1 MAERVWDKFLSEAD
15 REHVEVSGHTERG
28 FGSRPAL
35 LMIDL
40 YRWVFGDRP
49 QPLMEAIKEWPG
61 SCGMAGWESL
71 PHIQRLLATARE
83 VGMPV
88 VHVTGLPESE
98 SGVIG
103 WSSSGR
109 KNFGRAGYM
118 GGGSNREGMYDIMPE
133 VAPIEGEAFLRKTA
147 PSAFWGT
154 PVAGTPERT
163 GRRYAHRRGRE
174 HQRLRARVRR
184 GRLHEPLPGGR
195 CGGVRLRPAGSA
207 ARDQPVRHA
216 SEVRGRH
223 GARRDHRLDAEVAG
237 SGWLCATGRV
247 RVCCACHR
255 LISVTRSRYGPFGR

>member
-1 MAERVWDKFLSEAD
+1 MAERVWDKFLSEGD

-28 FGSRPAL
+28 FGARPAL

-109 KNFGRAGYM
+109 KDFGRAGYM
-118 GGGSNREGMYDIMPE
+118 GGGGSKREGMYDIMPE

-154 PVAGTPERT
+154 PVAGHLN
-163 GRRYAHRRGRE
+163 A
-174 HQRLRARVRR
+174 L
-184 GRLHEPLPGGR
+184 
-195 CGGVRLRPAGSA
+195 GVDTLI
-207 ARDQPVRHA
+207 
-216 SEVRGRH
+216 
-223 GARRDHRLDAEVAG
+223 VAG
-237 SGWLCATGRV
+237 ESTSGCVRASVVDGCTNRYRV
-247 RVCCACHR
+247 VVAEECVFDRQEAPHAINLFDMHQKYADVMPLDEIIDWMQKWQAPDG
-255 LISVTRSRYGPFGR
+255 YAQPGE

>member
-109 KNFGRAGYM
+109 KDFGRAGYM
-118 GGGSNREGMYDIMPE
+118 GGGGSKREGMYDIMPE

-154 PVAGTPERT
+154 PVAGHLN
-163 GRRYAHRRGRE
+163 A
-174 HQRLRARVRR
+174 L
-184 GRLHEPLPGGR
+184 
-195 CGGVRLRPAGSA
+195 GVDTLI
-207 ARDQPVRHA
+207 
-216 SEVRGRH
+216 
-223 GARRDHRLDAEVAG
+223 VAG
-237 SGWLCATGRV
+237 ESTSGWCA
-247 RVCCACHR
+247 
-255 LISVTRSRYGPFGR
+255 PP